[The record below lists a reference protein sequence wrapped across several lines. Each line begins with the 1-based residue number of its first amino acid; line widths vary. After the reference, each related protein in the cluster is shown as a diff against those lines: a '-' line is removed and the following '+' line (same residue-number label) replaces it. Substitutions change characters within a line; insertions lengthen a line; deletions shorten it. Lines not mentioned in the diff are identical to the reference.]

1 MFSDNGP
8 QFDSDGFRIFA
19 RDWEFN
25 HVTSSP
31 GHLQSNGMAESV
43 VKTVKKLIKKAN
55 KDGTD
60 PWFAILDH
68 RNMPS
73 EGMKSSLAQR
83 LISS

>member
-1 MFSDNGP
+1 
-8 QFDSDGFRIFA
+8 
-19 RDWEFN
+19 
-25 HVTSSP
+25 
-31 GHLQSNGMAESV
+31 MAESV